1 MIFTFGELIDVVIMT
16 VIIGYIFKDAFERR
30 GITSNSNYDPLK
42 PQPKNESF
50 WFATASIG
58 SSILLHELGHKFA
71 ALSLGLE
78 ATFHAAYEYLF
89 LGLLLKLANFNYIF
103 FVPAYVSHSMTNPL
117 NSAII
122 AFAGPGVN
130 LVLWLICGI
139 LLNNYHIDRKYI
151 PVVYFTKYING
162 FLFVV
167 NMLPIPGLDGYWV
180 FSGLVRSFV

>member
-1 MIFTFGELIDVVIMT
+1 MIFTLGELIDVVMMT
-16 VIIGYIFKDAFERR
+16 AIIGYIFKDAFERR
-30 GITSNSNYDPLK
+30 GTSFSYDPLR

-50 WFATASIG
+50 WFAAISIG

-71 ALSLGLE
+71 ALFLGLQ
-78 ATFHAAYEYLF
+78 ATFHAAYKYLF
-89 LGLLLKLANFNYIF
+89 LGILLKLANFNYIF
-103 FVPAYVSHSMTNPL
+103 FVPAYVSHTATDPT

-130 LVLWLICGI
+130 LVLWLICGFLI
-139 LLNNYHIDRKYI
+139 KNNHIPRKYLQ
-151 PVVYFTKYING
+151 VAYFTKYING

-180 FSGLVRSFV
+180 LNGMIKSVI

>member
-16 VIIGYIFKDAFERR
+16 AIIGYIFKDAFERR
-30 GITSNSNYDPLK
+30 GASSNYDPLK

-50 WFATASIG
+50 WFAALGIG

-71 ALSLGLE
+71 ALFLGLQ

-103 FVPAYVSHSMTNPL
+103 FVPAYVSHSATNPL

-122 AFAGPGVN
+122 AFAGPFVN

-139 LLNNYHIDRKYI
+139 LLKKNYITKKYLQL
-151 PVVYFTKYING
+151 VYFTKYING

-180 FSGLVRSFV
+180 FDGLIKSLG